1 MESKPAAEAIKSLL
15 FIIEILW
22 VARKLCSLVLS
33 VEAFSTADPVT
44 FGDKRRVGVFDADWL

>member
-22 VARKLCSLVLS
+22 VARKLCSLFFS
-33 VEAFSTADPVT
+33 VEAFSTDNSVT